1 MVRTVLISLSIIL
14 LVSISCVPVASAITE
29 DEAEH
34 FFLKIYNPLLD
45 KIVKDIPLI
54 DTVFGG
60 QVIHIIIEKPE
71 GNIELGAVTNSDGY
85 ITELT
90 RGAPENPTLR
100 LISTEAVVERVR
112 ASEDP
117 VAETNEALKNGD
129 IYYEGVS
136 VKQEI
141 GITIV
146 KIVFFFADLFGVI

>member
-14 LVSISCVPVASAITE
+14 LVSMSCVPVASAITE
-29 DEAEH
+29 DEAMH
-34 FFLKIYNPLLD
+34 FFLNIYNPLLD

-60 QVIHIIIEKPE
+60 QVIHIVVEKPE

-90 RGAPENPTLR
+90 SGKPDNPTLR
-100 LISTEAVVERVR
+100 LISTEAVVEKVR
-112 ASEDP
+112 ASDDP
-117 VAETNEALKNGD
+117 VAETNKALKNGD
-129 IYYEGVS
+129 IYYEGIG

-141 GITIV
+141 GVTIV
-146 KIVFFFADLFGVI
+146 KVVFFFADLFGII

>member
-1 MVRTVLISLSIIL
+1 MVRTVLISLSIIV
-14 LVSISCVPVASAITE
+14 LVSMSCVPVASAITE
-29 DEAEH
+29 DEAVH
-34 FFLKIYNPLLD
+34 FFLNIYNPLLD

-71 GNIELGAVTNSDGY
+71 GNIELGAVTNSDGF

-90 RGAPENPTLR
+90 RGVPENPTLR
-100 LISTEAVVERVR
+100 LISNEAVVERVR

-117 VAETNEALKNGD
+117 VEETNKALQNGD
-129 IYYEGVS
+129 IHYEGVG